1 MGDRKSERAL
11 FKAALIDTL
20 PVMSGYIVLGIG
32 FGMIMKSA
40 GYSIAM
46 AAAMSLLIYAGSMQY
61 AAVGLLTGGA
71 SFLTVILTTVMVNAR
86 HLFYGISMLDK
97 YRDTGIRK
105 PYLIFSL
112 TDETYSLVCGDVPG
126 RDHGEQTSYRFYVS
140 LLDQCYWVLGSIAGA
155 VAGTVLSFNS
165 KGIDFALTA
174 LFLTVF
180 LDQWMHTRDHGPALI
195 GVGASVLS
203 LLLFGASSFL
213 LPAMIMITAALIL
226 KGRREVS

>member
-1 MGDRKSERAL
+1 MDDRKSERAL

-126 RDHGEQTSYRFYVS
+126 RNHGEQTSYRFYVS

-180 LDQWMHTRDHGPALI
+180 LDQWMNTKDHGPALI

>member
-112 TDETYSLVCGDVPG
+112 TDEMSP
-126 RDHGEQTSYRFYVS
+126 
-140 LLDQCYWVLGSIAGA
+140 
-155 VAGTVLSFNS
+155 
-165 KGIDFALTA
+165 
-174 LFLTVF
+174 
-180 LDQWMHTRDHGPALI
+180 
-195 GVGASVLS
+195 
-203 LLLFGASSFL
+203 
-213 LPAMIMITAALIL
+213 
-226 KGRREVS
+226 